1 MKRIIRILVLLLPAV
16 IFLGGCNKI
25 NGELESLRSGVS
37 SLTERVV
44 EIEST
49 EIADIE
55 KRLEALKTEVSA
67 LQESDDVQESDFRVL
82 QDDVDALSEDLA
94 TVRESVSALDG
105 AQGEVSSKIEEMK
118 KKIEALDSSLTEL
131 SAAVTELGNRVDA
144 LLKIETVRLHYIPDY
159 TDKVLRSTYIRTALS
174 ISGNFTMRF
183 DVQPSSQAEALA
195 KDYQSA
201 LSLRAYTFTGDT
213 DSESVSLSITG
224 ASAKDGVLSITVCT
238 DPLGKAFIFGNLQ
251 LKMALKVSQGSTES
265 LSRYYRIVPTAPEMP
280 LVKYLLNNFDS
291 DGDGVLENMDK
302 VTSINLSGYGLTSI
316 DDILPQLLSL
326 KTLDCSNNKLTS
338 LNISENSSLASI
350 NASNNASLTSLTLSS
365 NKALTTLN
373 VSGCSAL
380 DSLDVSSNPALTTL
394 NVSNNAALTI
404 LNASKTSLTS
414 LNLSKCTALTTL
426 DVSGTNLASVDLS
439 TNTALQ
445 TLNVQKT
452 SITELDLLKN
462 LSIKSLDVPVTVKL
476 IVSVGRD
483 PSFLQFGQYVS
494 INGVGGVVF
503 QTMTETIT
511 TVSILSLDEVSEN
524 WDTGLA
530 WCAAK
535 GAGWYMPTSAQL
547 DALRYTYK
555 TLNPI
560 LTAVGGSE
568 IWFTQPSSYWS
579 STKGTATDEYYKVY
593 SDIRPWSA
601 SKWDT
606 ANVRAARDL

>member
-44 EIEST
+44 EIESA

-82 QDDVDALSEDLA
+82 QDDVDALSENLA
-94 TVRESVSALDG
+94 KVMESVSALDG
-105 AQGEVSSKIEEMK
+105 AQGELSSKIEEMK
-118 KKIEALDSSLTEL
+118 KKMETLDSSLTEL

-144 LLKIETVRLHYIPDY
+144 LLKMETVRLHYIPDY

-195 KDYQSA
+195 KDCQSA

-238 DPLGKAFIFGNLQ
+238 DPLGKAFIFGDLQ
-251 LKMALKVSQGSTES
+251 LKMALKVSQGNTES

-326 KTLDCSNNKLTS
+326 KTLDCSNNKFTS
-338 LNISENSSLASI
+338 LNISENSSLTSI
-350 NASNNASLTSLTLSS
+350 NVSNNASLTSLTISD

-394 NVSNNAALTI
+394 NVSNNAALTA
-404 LNASKTSLTS
+404 LNASKTSLAS

-426 DVSGTNLASVDLS
+426 DVSGTDLASVDLS
-439 TNTALQ
+439 TNTELQ

-483 PSFLQFGQYVS
+483 PSFLQLGQYVS
-494 INGVGGVVF
+494 INNVLGVVF
-503 QTMTETIT
+503 QTVTEA
-511 TVSILSLDEVSEN
+511 VDVASIISLDESSSD
-524 WDTGLA
+524 WDTGIA

-535 GAGWYMPTSAQL
+535 GSGWYMPTKDQL
-547 DALRYTYK
+547 EALRANATTVNV
-555 TLNPI
+555 TLSAI
-560 LTAVGGSE
+560 DA
-568 IWFTQPSSYWS
+568 TQMDWVYNNYWS
-579 STKGTATDEYYKVY
+579 STKGSTADEYYVDFAVFVVPEPKSSIY
-593 SDIRPWSA
+593 R
-601 SKWDT
+601 
-606 ANVRAARDL
+606 VRAARDL